1 MSNALGSARAGRA
14 IRNDQVLGRDKDSN
28 LSAKA
33 WVKVDLLERS
43 TGQAQVVQ
51 HALVLWAVLGHLLCE
66 LEVHVITNP
75 LGCIFFQLVDR
86 TNDLRLDRTCSGEC
100 LDDGL

>member
-1 MSNALGSARAGRA
+1 MSHALGSARTGRA
-14 IRNDQVLGRDKDSN
+14 IGDDQVLGGDEHRSLTAN
-28 LSAKA
+28 AR
-33 WVKVDLLERS
+33 VKIDLLERS

-51 HALVLWAVLGHLLCE
+51 HALMLRAVLGHLLRE

-75 LGCIFFQLVDR
+75 LGCIFFQLVDC